1 MSKQIITFIGGG
13 NMATSLIGGL
23 VKSGYDA
30 GRIRA
35 TDPLDTRCKELASEF
50 GVQTDLDNGQAVNGA
65 DLVVLAVKPQVMPS
79 VVKDLAAAANAQ
91 RPLMLSIAAGITAP
105 DIARW
110 LGYDAAIVRTMP
122 NTPALVS
129 SGITGMY
136 ANSAVTPEQRTAA
149 DSVMQAVGQ
158 TVWLDDEA
166 LLDAVT
172 AISGSGPAYFFL
184 LIELLVASGEQL
196 GLRTDVATQLATQ
209 TALGAALMTVASGE
223 APGVLRQRVT
233 SPGGTTAAALAV
245 FEQGEL
251 GKLVAAAATAARD
264 RGAELAVELGD
275 DGTT

>member
-166 LLDAVT
+166 LL
-172 AISGSGPAYFFL
+172 
-184 LIELLVASGEQL
+184 
-196 GLRTDVATQLATQ
+196 
-209 TALGAALMTVASGE
+209 
-223 APGVLRQRVT
+223 
-233 SPGGTTAAALAV
+233 
-245 FEQGEL
+245 
-251 GKLVAAAATAARD
+251 
-264 RGAELAVELGD
+264 
-275 DGTT
+275 